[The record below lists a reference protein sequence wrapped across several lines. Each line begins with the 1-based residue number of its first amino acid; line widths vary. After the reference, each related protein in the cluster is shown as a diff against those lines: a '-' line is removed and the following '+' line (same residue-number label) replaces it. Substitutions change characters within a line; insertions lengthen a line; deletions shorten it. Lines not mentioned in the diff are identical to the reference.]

1 MMNECQ
7 SRLIA
12 RYIARVSLVCWK
24 RKCVSKRRS
33 QAGHKKIFVV
43 DCALAKCSHVDC
55 VCLQFE
61 FSSFSCREGDTSFV
75 SLATILVCKC
85 RCIASKL

>member
-43 DCALAKCSHVDC
+43 DCALAKCSQLDC
-55 VCLQFE
+55 APVRSCEE
-61 FSSFSCREGDTSFV
+61 FLCREEGDAHASFV
-75 SLATILVCKC
+75 SLHSYSYVNVGA
-85 RCIASKL
+85 